1 MVNEPT
7 HIFATTTTALKM
19 PEKPEME
26 KTDALKDNPTEK
38 PLSKAGPQPL
48 DEKPE
53 RGATRGG
60 VKFIAL
66 AMLLVVPCAYFCAS
80 QHAATISTDN
90 KFLGATTVGTQVIFA
105 PWTADCMGAL
115 AIECQYA
122 VRLLLLPC

>member
-1 MVNEPT
+1 MVNAPK

-48 DEKPE
+48 NEKPE

-80 QHAATISTDN
+80 QHAATISTDT
-90 KFLGATTVGTQVIFA
+90 KMAHQISSYSQEDEVTITELADSTLKKDTT
-105 PWTADCMGAL
+105 TAGEQREDDD
-115 AIECQYA
+115 
-122 VRLLLLPC
+122 